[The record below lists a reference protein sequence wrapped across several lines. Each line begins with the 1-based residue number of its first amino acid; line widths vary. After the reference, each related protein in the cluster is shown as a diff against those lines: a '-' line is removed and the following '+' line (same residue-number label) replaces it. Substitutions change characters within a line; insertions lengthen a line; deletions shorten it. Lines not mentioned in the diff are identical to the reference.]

1 MPCPGLADRKNYMK
15 KKKQPDKKTKEFAV
29 HPFTSLKGF
38 QTDAAA
44 AEEKKAAPKPAAQTA
59 PVDDDALVFLRAV
72 ADVKRLHP
80 RKAPSGEERKSAP
93 AGKQL
98 AEEERQVFLKEVE
111 RLELDVK
118 FRDELPEDVTPLRP
132 AASNRLRDLKRGA
145 IRIGLEMD
153 LHGLTREEAL
163 ANLARFISG
172 AYNRGQKAV
181 LVITG
186 KGNNSPEEPVLQGAV
201 SGWLRDRG
209 KGMVAEFAPAPRQLG
224 GSGAFV
230 VFLKEKSTG
239 EQAEG

>member
-1 MPCPGLADRKNYMK
+1 MK
-15 KKKQPDKKTKEFAV
+15 KKKQPDKKAKEFAV
-29 HPFTSLKGF
+29 HPFTSLKSF
-38 QTDAAA
+38 KTDPEG
-44 AEEKKAAPKPAAQTA
+44 AESKKVAPQPAAPAPPA
-59 PVDDDALVFLRAV
+59 DDDALVFLRAV
-72 ADVKRLHP
+72 SDVKRIHSQKAAAGQEKKKAPP
-80 RKAPSGEERKSAP
+80 RKE
-93 AGKQL
+93 L
-98 AEEERQVFLKEVE
+98 AEEERRVFLKEVE
-111 RLELDVK
+111 RLQLDVK

-145 IRIGLEMD
+145 IRIGLELD

-230 VFLKEKSTG
+230 IFLKEKKAV

>member
-1 MPCPGLADRKNYMK
+1 MK
-15 KKKQPDKKTKEFAV
+15 KKKQTDKKTKDFAV

-38 QTDAAA
+38 QTDAEAA
-44 AEEKKAAPKPAAQTA
+44 GKKKPAPAS
-59 PVDDDALVFLRAV
+59 PPPPRDDDALVFLRAV

-80 RKAPSGEERKSAP
+80 QEVAAKEKKRGAP
-93 AGKQL
+93 AGKGL
-98 AEEERQVFLKEVE
+98 AEAERQAFLKEVE
-111 RLELDVK
+111 RLQLDVK

-132 AASNRLRDLKRGA
+132 AATNRLRDLKRGA
-145 IRIGLEMD
+145 IRIGLELD

-209 KGMVAEFAPAPRQLG
+209 KGMVAEFAPAPRQMG

-230 VFLKEKSTG
+230 VFLKERKTG
-239 EQAEG
+239 E